1 MIHTHI
7 YTIKNTHTN
16 THTSFNVYTRE
27 VKLHFYIKVPYEEML
42 KQLLFFKKKYIPMVE
57 ITLAANYINSKIS
70 QTQCSCFKSIKS
82 ER

>member
-1 MIHTHI
+1 MILP
-7 YTIKNTHTN
+7 
-16 THTSFNVYTRE
+16 TRE

-42 KQLLFFKKKYIPMVE
+42 KQLLFFLKNIPMVE
-57 ITLAANYINSKIS
+57 LTLVANYINSKIS